1 MPPYAF
7 FHGKIVPLSEAKIG
21 VMTHA
26 FNYGTAAFEGI
37 RGNWSAENKQMYLFR
52 MKEHYERLFKSCR
65 VLHIKI
71 PYTIDELL
79 KITLDVVE
87 KSGYQEDLYVRP
99 LAYKGS
105 EVIGVRLH
113 NLEDHFL
120 IFVSPFGNYLDV
132 EKGIKCCVSSWRRID
147 DTMIPPAAKITGLY
161 VNSALAKTEAIQN
174 GFDEAILLSQSGHVS
189 EGSGENIFLI
199 IGNKLITPPPSDCIL
214 LGITRQTVMEIAAKE
229 MGIETVERSIGR
241 SELYTAEE
249 CFLTGTA
256 AHLTP
261 VLEIDRRPVGNGQ
274 VGPITGRLQKLYFDI
289 LRGHNKKYIQWCT
302 PVYNKVVKV

>member
-7 FHGKIVPLSEAKIG
+7 FQGKIVPLSEARIG

-37 RGNWSAENKQMYLFR
+37 RGNWSSENKQMYIFR
-52 MKEHYERLFKSCR
+52 MKEHYERLFRSCQ
-65 VLHIKI
+65 VLQIKI
-71 PYTIDELL
+71 PHTINELL
-79 KITLDVVE
+79 KITTDVVE

-105 EVIGVRLH
+105 EVLGVRLH
-113 NLEDHFL
+113 NLEDYFL
-120 IFVSPFGNYLDV
+120 IFVTPFGNYLDV

-161 VNSALAKTEAIQN
+161 VNSALSKTEAHQN
-174 GFDEAILLSQSGHVS
+174 GFDEAILLTQSGHVS
-189 EGSGENIFLI
+189 EGSGENIFLVT
-199 IGNKLITPPPSDCIL
+199 GNKLVTPPPSDCIL
-214 LGITRQTVMEIAAKE
+214 LGITRQTVIEIAAKE
-229 MGIETVERSIGR
+229 MGIETVERSLGR
-241 SELYTAEE
+241 NELYMADE

-261 VLEIDRRPVGNGQ
+261 VLEIDHRPVGNGQ
-274 VGPITGRLQKLYFDI
+274 VGPVSSRLQKLYFDI
-289 LRGHNKKYIQWCT
+289 LRGHSKKYIQWCT